1 MSRLR
6 GGTLRGFLCICRCSA
21 GSSLEGRMLVEAAES
36 YSDQGQG
43 SNAQTLERSLTLTRR
58 VRGLREREVLLNY
71 LLSAWNFPVGKG

>member
-1 MSRLR
+1 MVLYGAFSVFAAVQPVPHLK
-6 GGTLRGFLCICRCSA
+6 
-21 GSSLEGRMLVEAAES
+21 EDMLVEAAES
-36 YSDQGQG
+36 YPDQGQG